1 MRMGYGIWVVMLG
14 ILGIIIGGAMYDDN
28 YHKTIGTGG
37 IILGVILI
45 IVGAWWYM
53 TKDKSAPKATII
65 PQAAQPA
72 QPAKT
77 P

>member
-1 MRMGYGIWVVMLG
+1 MKTGLGLWVMILG
-14 ILGIIIGGAMYDDN
+14 ILGIIIGGAMYGDN
-28 YHKTIGTGG
+28 YHKTIGTAG

-45 IVGAWWYM
+45 VLGAVWWMM
-53 TKDKSAPKATII
+53 TNRKTPTMAAPS
-65 PQAAQPA
+65 QPA